1 MERYKNTFK
10 WLFHKKM
17 KSSNHNLLSIKFRI
31 KVTKK
36 TIRIQPNPTNVFFVI
51 SIYIVAFGI
60 KCSILG
66 QSTFRTKKVMFF
78 CPNR

>member
-10 WLFHKKM
+10 PLFDKKM
-17 KSSNHNLLSIKFRI
+17 KSSNHNLLSIRFRI

-36 TIRIQPNPTNVFFVI
+36 TIRIQPNTTNVFLVI

-60 KCSILG
+60 KC
-66 QSTFRTKKVMFF
+66 
-78 CPNR
+78 